1 MAVTPR
7 RDLTVG
13 LFTDGADRAQI
24 IDMMKKPWI
33 KDFTTN
39 PSLIKIAGVTDYAA
53 YACDLVAAV
62 PDHHISFEVFADDIS
77 EMVRR
82 RV

>member
-1 MAVTPR
+1 MDANSRPFRRGTVPTGFEAWKGLCRPVTPP

-39 PSLIKIAGVTDYAA
+39 PSLIKIAGVTD
-53 YACDLVAAV
+53 
-62 PDHHISFEVFADDIS
+62 
-77 EMVRR
+77 
-82 RV
+82 